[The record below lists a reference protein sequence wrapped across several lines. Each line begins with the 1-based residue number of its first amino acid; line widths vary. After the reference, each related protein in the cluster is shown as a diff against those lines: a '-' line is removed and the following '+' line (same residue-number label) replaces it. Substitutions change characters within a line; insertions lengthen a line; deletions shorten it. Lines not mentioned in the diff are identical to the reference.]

1 MLHDALLQKL
11 FDSLIS
17 TPKTANTPNMSEPAE
32 PTIYVLDFH
41 VGNETDDA
49 QDPWKSGRIA
59 VGTASGGTLKT
70 LVSHEVRP
78 DGIEIL
84 HHEGQPSGRIFW
96 TQMGTPDKND
106 GVVQSSALDGSE
118 VKDVFPRGSI
128 HTPKQL
134 AIDERNGKLYVCD
147 REGLRVHRS
156 NLDGSEKEV
165 LIRTGDWT
173 NEEHMSDAA
182 RWCVGIC
189 VDVESGFFYWTQ
201 KGPSKGGKGKILRA
215 NIKMPKGATASTRN
229 DVEVLFESLPEPI
242 DLQISV
248 STQQLYWTDRGDFPK
263 GNTLNRTTVAGSLG
277 RIQETGY
284 VILARNL
291 HEAIGLQV
299 DEKGQHI
306 YVSDLGGD
314 VYRYDMD
321 GKNVVKLFEDQG
333 QFTGIA
339 LAYLGQD
346 ERARLYG
353 L

>member
-1 MLHDALLQKL
+1 MTLFRKRFSATATLLIKNIDG
-11 FDSLIS
+11 F
-17 TPKTANTPNMSEPAE
+17 NMPEATE
-32 PTIYVLDFH
+32 PTIYVLDWA
-41 VGNETDDA
+41 VGNESDDLK
-49 QDPWKSGRIA
+49 DPWKSGRIA
-59 VGTASGGTLKT
+59 VGTPSGGILKT

-84 HHEGQPSGRIFW
+84 HHEGQLDGRIFW
-96 TQMGTPDKND
+96 TQMGSPDKND
-106 GVVQSSALDGSE
+106 GVVQSSALDGSD
-118 VKDVFPRGSI
+118 VKTVFSRGTI

-134 AIDERNGKLYVCD
+134 TIDENNGKLYVCD

-173 NEEHMSDAA
+173 NDEHISDAA

-189 VDVESGFFYWTQ
+189 LDVENDFFYWTQ

-229 DVEVLFESLPEPI
+229 DVEILFENLPEPI
-242 DLQISV
+242 DLQLSV

-263 GNTLNRTTVAGSLG
+263 GNTLNRVSVAGSLG
-277 RIQETGY
+277 RIQEMGY
-284 VILARNL
+284 EILARHL
-291 HEAIGLQV
+291 HEAIGLHL

-306 YVSDLGGD
+306 YVSDKRGD
-314 VYRYDMD
+314 VYQYDMD
-321 GKNVVKLFEDQG
+321 GKNVMKMFEEQG
-333 QFTGIA
+333 EYTGIA
-339 LAYLGQD
+339 LAYLSQD
-346 ERARLYG
+346 ERAKLYG